1 MRRIEIVLLLALA
14 AATLI
19 QLAGGRLPWRAGRSW
34 GVLLVAVLVLHLLV
48 EGPRIPMAGAYLLT
62 GLIAIGAVTASG
74 RKPISQGR
82 DGTLRALGRVVVSL
96 GLLAL
101 AATPAWLLPVIRLPA
116 PGGPHRVGS
125 TSFALS
131 DPARSEVLGPSPGGP
146 RAIMVRAWYPAPDDA
161 NGPQAPYAL
170 HRAELTGGILGL
182 VRLAPLVG
190 GQLDYVRTHSILD
203 APLARPEGSGWPV
216 LVFSHGYTGFSAQNT
231 PQMEDLASRGYVIF
245 SISHTHDA
253 GGTVFP
259 DGRVVGLD
267 PAILAMFGD
276 LARLQDS
283 VTAALE
289 GLRAATTPEERQA
302 AFRAY
307 ARHNSP
313 RIEASVPVWA
323 GDTRFVLDH
332 LERLVP
338 GAPGGQF
345 AGALDLDRVGV
356 FGMSFGGSNAGE
368 VCRRDPR
375 CKAGVNID
383 GQQFGPLVLEDSL
396 TVPFMILA
404 SNTALPIH
412 RVTFDRLRGPGYLI
426 QLRGSEHLGL
436 SDTPLVAPWLLRWMG
451 LTGTMSPAR
460 LQALM
465 TEYLGAF
472 FDLYLRGRPGPV
484 LTDPAPR
491 DDVGFEANPAA
502 RTAQPRGDRAREG

>member
-1 MRRIEIVLLLALA
+1 MRRIEIVLLVALA

-34 GVLLVAVLVLHLLV
+34 AAVLVAVLILHLLV

-62 GLIAIGAVTASG
+62 GLIAIGAVMAPA
-74 RKPISQGR
+74 RKPGHGGGGR
-82 DGTLRALGRVVVSL
+82 LRALGRVVVSL

-101 AATPAWLLPVIRLPA
+101 AATPAWLLPVIQLPA

-131 DPARSEVLGPSPGGP
+131 DPARSELFGPDPGGP
-146 RAIMVRAWYPAPDDA
+146 RSIMVRAWYPARA
-161 NGPQAPYAL
+161 GASGPLAPYAL
-170 HRAELTGGILGL
+170 HRAELAGGILGL
-182 VRLAPLVG
+182 IRLAPLVG

-203 APLARPEGSGWPV
+203 APLATPEGSGWPV

-231 PQMEDLASRGYVIF
+231 PQMEDLASRGYVVF

-267 PAILAMFGD
+267 PTILAMFGD
-276 LARLQDS
+276 LARFQDS
-283 VTAALE
+283 VKAALE

-302 AFRAY
+302 AFRVY
-307 ARHNSP
+307 ARHNLP

-332 LERLVP
+332 LERLEA

-368 VCRRDPR
+368 VCRQDRR
-375 CKAGVNID
+375 CKAGVNMD
-383 GQQFGPLVLEDSL
+383 GQQFGPLVLQDSL
-396 TVPFMILA
+396 TMPFMILA
-404 SNTALPIH
+404 SSTALPIH

-426 QLRGSEHLGL
+426 ELRGSEHLGL
-436 SDTPLVAPWLLRWMG
+436 TDTPLVAPWLLRWMG

-472 FDLYLRGRPGPV
+472 FDLYLRGQPAPV
-484 LTDPAPR
+484 LTAPTPR

-502 RTAQPRGDRAREG
+502 AVGQGRAGANGASG